1 MLSNPSPS
9 ISRPVGVTSHT
20 TPLAIRREAGGE
32 ASVNSVWRRRSVG
45 SKLCAKILSEL
56 CVLCERKTFTKYVS
70 SPIGVTSH
78 ITPLAIR
85 RGAGGEAS
93 VNSVCRRCSV
103 GSKLCAKML
112 SELCVL
118 CERKTF
124 TKYVS
129 SPIGVTSHITPLA
142 IRRGAGG
149 EASVNSVCRRC
160 SVGSKLCAKMLSEL
174 CVLCERKT
182 LYEVCKQPN
191 RGNLTYYSPPYGG
204 GAGGGAS
211 RFAGEVT
218 VHSVRDNVFLSSKPF
233 KKKKRPSTRSTVI
246 SE

>member
-1 MLSNPSPS
+1 MITEVTPIGPASPPAPLRMERGVITEIPLHVLRMLSNPSPS

-20 TPLAIRREAGGE
+20 TPL
-32 ASVNSVWRRRSVG
+32 S
-45 SKLCAKILSEL
+45 
-56 CVLCERKTFTKYVS
+56 
-70 SPIGVTSH
+70 
-78 ITPLAIR
+78 IR

-93 VNSVCRRCSV
+93 VNSVCRRRSV

-149 EASVNSVCRRC
+149 EA
-160 SVGSKLCAKMLSEL
+160 
-174 CVLCERKT
+174 
-182 LYEVCKQPN
+182 
-191 RGNLTYYSPPYGG
+191 
-204 GAGGGAS
+204 
-211 RFAGEVT
+211 T
-218 VHSVRDNVFLSSKPF
+218 VSSVRDNVFLLSKPF
-233 KKKKRPSTRSTVI
+233 KKKKRPSPRSTVI